1 MMKILVCDHVDTN
14 GLDILKSNG
23 FQVDDQA
30 GITREKL
37 VEKIPEYEI
46 VIVRGRT
53 KINAEIVR
61 AARKLKIIGRAGV
74 GLDNIDL
81 KAAKESGIKVLNTPA
96 APTVSV
102 AELTVGLMLSLL
114 RKISF
119 ADREMKQGRWIK
131 NELVGRELQGKKI
144 GIIGLAGRIGSQVA
158 RILTVGFE
166 ADVWGYDVIRPR
178 GIPGLTYQLA
188 GSLEELLQDSDIVSV
203 HVPYA
208 PQTHHLLDSGKL
220 SLMKKGAYL
229 VNTSRGDIVDGKAL
243 FELLKSGHLGG
254 AGLDVFH
261 SEPPVDDWERTLI
274 TLPQGVTVAT
284 CHIGAQTVE
293 AQKREGIELA
303 QKIIA
308 EVKTDGTKIDRTAI
322 AR

>member
-1 MMKILVCDHVDTN
+1 MRILVCDHVDAE
-14 GLDILKSNG
+14 GLDLLKSNG
-23 FQVDDQA
+23 FQVDDEA

-37 VEKIPEYEI
+37 IQKIPDYEI
-46 VIVRGRT
+46 VIIRGRT
-53 KINAEIVR
+53 KIEAGIVN

-81 KAAKESGIKVLNTPA
+81 KAAKDAGIKVLNTPA
-96 APTVSV
+96 APTISV

-119 ADREMKQGRWIK
+119 ADREMKEGRWIK
-131 NELVGRELQGKKI
+131 NELIGRELQGKKI
-144 GIIGLAGRIGSQVA
+144 GIIGLAGRIGGQVA

-166 ADVWGYDVIRPR
+166 
-178 GIPGLTYQLA
+178 LA
-188 GSLEELLQDSDIVSV
+188 GSLEELLRESDIVSI

-208 PQTHHLLDSGKL
+208 PQTHHLIDSRKL
-220 SLMKKGAYL
+220 RMMKKGAYI
-229 VNTSRGDIVDGKAL
+229 VNTSRGDIVDGPAL

-261 SEPPVDDWERTLI
+261 SEPPVDDWEKNLI
-274 TLPQGVTVAT
+274 TLPKGVTVAT

-293 AQKREGIELA
+293 AQKKESIELA
-303 QKIIA
+303 QKIISEA
-308 EVKTDGTKIDRTAI
+308 KTDGTKIDRTASEG
-322 AR
+322 

>member
-1 MMKILVCDHVDTN
+1 MRILVCDHIN
-14 GLDILKSNG
+14 PEGIDILKSNG
-23 FQVDDQA
+23 FQVDDDA
-30 GITREKL
+30 AISREKL
-37 VEKIPEYEI
+37 IQKIPEYEI

-53 KINAEIVR
+53 KIDAEIVR
-61 AARKLKIIGRAGV
+61 LARKLRIIGRAGV

-81 KAAKESGIKVLNTPA
+81 NAAKEAGIKVLNTPA

-114 RKISF
+114 RKISL

-131 NELVGRELQGKKI
+131 NELVGSELQGKKV
-144 GIIGLAGRIGSQVA
+144 GIIGLAGRIGGQVA
-158 RILTVGFE
+158 RMLTVGFE

-178 GIPGLTYQLA
+178 GVPGLTYQLA
-188 GSLEELLQDSDIVSV
+188 GSLEELLQESDIVSI

-208 PQTHHLLDSGKL
+208 AQTHHLLDSRKL
-220 SLMKKGAYL
+220 GLMKKGAYI
-229 VNTSRGDIVDGKAL
+229 VNTSRGDIVDGRAL
-243 FELLKSGHLGG
+243 FELLRSGHLGG

-261 SEPPVDDWERTLI
+261 SEPPVDEWEKTLI
-274 TLPQGVTVAT
+274 NLPHGVTVAT

-303 QKIIA
+303 RKIIA
-308 EVKTDGTKIDRTAI
+308 EAKTDWTKIDRTAI
-322 AR
+322 A

>member
-1 MMKILVCDHVDTN
+1 MRILVCDHVDAE
-14 GLDILKSNG
+14 GLDLLKSNG
-23 FQVDDQA
+23 FQVDDEA

-37 VEKIPEYEI
+37 IQKIPDYEI
-46 VIVRGRT
+46 VIIRGRT
-53 KINAEIVR
+53 KIEAGIVN

-81 KAAKESGIKVLNTPA
+81 KAAKDAGIKVLNTPA
-96 APTVSV
+96 APTISV

-119 ADREMKQGRWIK
+119 ADREMKEGRWIK
-131 NELVGRELQGKKI
+131 NELIGRELQGKKI
-144 GIIGLAGRIGSQVA
+144 GIIGLAGRIGGQVA

-178 GIPGLTYQLA
+178 GIAGLTYELA
-188 GSLEELLQDSDIVSV
+188 GSLEELLRESDIVSI

-208 PQTHHLLDSGKL
+208 PQTHHLIDSRKL
-220 SLMKKGAYL
+220 RMMKKGAYI
-229 VNTSRGDIVDGKAL
+229 VNTSRGDIVDGPAL

-261 SEPPVDDWERTLI
+261 SEPPVDDWEKNLI
-274 TLPQGVTVAT
+274 TLPKGVTVAT

-293 AQKREGIELA
+293 AQKKESIELA
-303 QKIIA
+303 QKIISEA
-308 EVKTDGTKIDRTAI
+308 KTDGTKIDRTASEG
-322 AR
+322 

>member
-1 MMKILVCDHVDTN
+1 MRILVCDHVDAE
-14 GLDILKSNG
+14 GLDLLKSNG
-23 FQVDDQA
+23 FQVDDEA

-37 VEKIPEYEI
+37 IQKIPDYEI

-53 KINAEIVR
+53 KIEAGIVNV
-61 AARKLKIIGRAGV
+61 ARKLKIIGRAGV

-81 KAAKESGIKVLNTPA
+81 KAAKDAGIKVLNTPA
-96 APTVSV
+96 APTISV

-119 ADREMKQGRWIK
+119 ADREMKEGRWIK
-131 NELVGRELQGKKI
+131 NELIGRELQGKKI
-144 GIIGLAGRIGSQVA
+144 GIIGLAGRIGGQVA

-178 GIPGLTYQLA
+178 GIAGLTYELA
-188 GSLEELLQDSDIVSV
+188 GSLEELLRESDIVSI

-208 PQTHHLLDSGKL
+208 PQTHHLLDSRKL
-220 SLMKKGAYL
+220 GMMKKGAYI
-229 VNTSRGDIVDGKAL
+229 VNTSRGDIVDGPAL
-243 FELLKSGHLGG
+243 FELLKSRHLSG

-261 SEPPVDDWERTLI
+261 SEPPVDDWERNLI
-274 TLPQGVTVAT
+274 NLPKGVTVAT

-293 AQKREGIELA
+293 AQKKESIELA
-303 QKIIA
+303 QKIISEA
-308 EVKTDGTKIDRTAI
+308 KTDGAKVNRTAS
-322 AR
+322 AG

>member
-23 FQVDDQA
+23 FQVNEGP
-30 GITREKL
+30 GIQIEKL
-37 VEKIPEYEI
+37 VKKIQKYEI
-46 VIVRGRT
+46 VIVGGGT
-53 KINAEIVR
+53 KTNAEIVR

-131 NELVGRELQGKKI
+131 NELVGRELQGEKI

-178 GIPGLTYQLA
+178 GVAGLTYQLA
-188 GSLEELLQDSDIVSV
+188 SSLEELLRESDIVSI
-203 HVPYA
+203 HIPYA
-208 PQTHHLLDSGKL
+208 PQTHHLIDSRKL
-220 SLMKKGAYL
+220 GMMKKGAYI
-229 VNTSRGDIVDGKAL
+229 VNTSRGDIVDGPAL
-243 FELLKSGHLGG
+243 FELLKSGHLSG

-261 SEPPVDDWERTLI
+261 SEPPVDDWEKNLI
-274 TLPQGVTVAT
+274 TLPKGVTVAT

-293 AQKREGIELA
+293 AQKKESIELA
-303 QKIIA
+303 QRIIA
-308 EVKTDGTKIDRTAI
+308 ETNPHGTKIDRTTVAG
-322 AR
+322 

>member
-1 MMKILVCDHVDTN
+1 MKILICDHVDTES
-14 GLDILKSNG
+14 LEVLKSSG
-23 FQVDDQA
+23 FQVDEEA
-30 GITREKL
+30 GIVREKL
-37 VEKIPEYEI
+37 VQKIPDYEI

-53 KINAEIVR
+53 KIDAEIVR
-61 AARKLKIIGRAGV
+61 AARKLRIIGRAGV
-74 GLDNIDL
+74 GIDNIDL
-81 KAAKESGIKVLNTPA
+81 QAAKEAGVKVLNTPA

-119 ADREMKQGRWIK
+119 ADSEMKQGKWVK
-131 NELVGRELQGKKI
+131 NELVGRELQGKKV
-144 GIIGLAGRIGSQVA
+144 GIIGLAGRIGGQVA

-178 GIPGLTYQLA
+178 GILGLTYELA
-188 GSLEELLQDSDIVSV
+188 GSLEELLQASDIVSI

-208 PQTHHLLDSGKL
+208 PQTHHLLDSRKL
-220 SLMKKGAYL
+220 GLMKKGAYL
-229 VNTSRGDIVDGKAL
+229 VNTSRGDIVDGQAL
-243 FELLKSGHLGG
+243 FELLKNGHLGG

-261 SEPPVDDWERTLI
+261 SEPPVDGWEKNLI
-274 TLPQGVTVAT
+274 GLPQGVTVAT

-308 EVKTDGTKIDRTAI
+308 EAKTDGTKIDRTAI

>member
-1 MMKILVCDHVDTN
+1 MKILICDHVDTES
-14 GLDILKSNG
+14 LEVLKSSG
-23 FQVDDQA
+23 FQVDDEA
-30 GITREKL
+30 GIVREKL
-37 VEKIPEYEI
+37 VQKIPDYEI

-53 KINAEIVR
+53 KIDAEIVR
-61 AARKLKIIGRAGV
+61 AARKLRIIGRAGV

-81 KAAKESGIKVLNTPA
+81 QAAKEAGVKVLNTPA

-119 ADREMKQGRWIK
+119 ADREMKQGKWVK
-131 NELVGRELQGKKI
+131 NELVGRELQGKKV
-144 GIIGLAGRIGSQVA
+144 GIIGLAGRIGGQVA

-188 GSLEELLQDSDIVSV
+188 GSLEELLQESYIVSI

-208 PQTHHLLDSGKL
+208 PQTHHLLDSRKL
-220 SLMKKGAYL
+220 GLMQKGAFL
-229 VNTSRGDIVDGKAL
+229 VNTSRGDIVDGHAL
-243 FELLKSGHLGG
+243 LELLKSGHLGG

-261 SEPPVDDWERTLI
+261 IEPPVDDWEKTLI
-274 TLPQGVTVAT
+274 SLPQGVTVAT

-293 AQKREGIELA
+293 AQKREGIELV

-308 EVKTDGTKIDRTAI
+308 EAKADGTSIDRTAI

>member
-1 MMKILVCDHVDTN
+1 MRILVCDHVDAE
-14 GLDILKSNG
+14 GLDLLKSNG
-23 FQVDDQA
+23 FQVDDEA

-37 VEKIPEYEI
+37 IQKIPDYEI
-46 VIVRGRT
+46 VIIRGRT
-53 KINAEIVR
+53 KIEAGIVN

-81 KAAKESGIKVLNTPA
+81 KAAKDAGIKVLNTPA
-96 APTVSV
+96 APTISV

-119 ADREMKQGRWIK
+119 ADREMKEGRWIK
-131 NELVGRELQGKKI
+131 NELIGRELQGKKV
-144 GIIGLAGRIGSQVA
+144 GIIGLAGRIGGQVA

-178 GIPGLTYQLA
+178 GIAGLTYELA
-188 GSLEELLQDSDIVSV
+188 GSLEELLRESDIVSI

-208 PQTHHLLDSGKL
+208 PQTHHLIDSRKL
-220 SLMKKGAYL
+220 RMMKKGAYI
-229 VNTSRGDIVDGKAL
+229 VNTSRGDIVDGPAL

-261 SEPPVDDWERTLI
+261 SEPPVDDWEKNLI
-274 TLPQGVTVAT
+274 TLPKGVTVAT

-293 AQKREGIELA
+293 AQKKESIELA
-303 QKIIA
+303 QKIISEA
-308 EVKTDGTKIDRTAI
+308 KTDGTKIDRTASEG
-322 AR
+322 

>member
-1 MMKILVCDHVDTN
+1 MKILICDHVDTES
-14 GLDILKSNG
+14 LEVLKSSG
-23 FQVDDQA
+23 FQVDDET
-30 GITREKL
+30 GIVREKL
-37 VEKIPEYEI
+37 VQKIPDYEI

-53 KINAEIVR
+53 KIDAEIVR
-61 AARKLKIIGRAGV
+61 AARKLRIIGRAGV

-81 KAAKESGIKVLNTPA
+81 QAAKEAGVKVLNTPA

-119 ADREMKQGRWIK
+119 ADSEMKQGKWVK
-131 NELVGRELQGKKI
+131 NELVGRELQGKKV
-144 GIIGLAGRIGSQVA
+144 GIIGLAGRIGGQVA

-178 GIPGLTYQLA
+178 GIQGLTYELA
-188 GSLEELLQDSDIVSV
+188 GSLEELLQASDIVSI

-208 PQTHHLLDSGKL
+208 PQTHHLLDSRKL
-220 SLMKKGAYL
+220 GLMKRGAYL
-229 VNTSRGDIVDGKAL
+229 VNTSRGDIVDGQAL
-243 FELLKSGHLGG
+243 FELLKNGHLGG

-261 SEPPVDDWERTLI
+261 SEPPVDGWEKNLI
-274 TLPQGVTVAT
+274 GLPQGVTVAT

-308 EVKTDGTKIDRTAI
+308 EAKTDGTKIDRTAI